1 MPWSETTPVRERFLF
16 VADAREDFFS
26 VAELC
31 QRYGISRKT
40 GYKWLE
46 RFESE
51 GPAGLEERSRAPH
64 SSPSRTSGEIA
75 DRVIEFRRKH
85 RSWGPKKLVS
95 RLRELHPL
103 IDWPAASTA
112 GGLLKRAGLVKE
124 RRRTRRVPETG
135 PTPLTQPEHPND
147 LWAADFKGQF
157 RTRDAIYCYPLT
169 VSDAL
174 SRYVLEVR
182 ALESIDSGPVHKSF
196 QRLFREYGLPTAIRT
211 DNGTP
216 FASPGLG
223 HLSRL
228 SIWWTRL
235 GIRVQRIAPAHPEQN
250 GSHERMHR
258 TLKAETT
265 RPPSANRSAQQ
276 RKFES
281 FRREYNEERP
291 HEHLNQK
298 SPAQLYAPSPRP
310 YPNRLPEPQYP
321 GHFEVR
327 KVSKNGGIRWKKDWI
342 NISHSLLEQN
352 VGLEEVHDG
361 VWSLYFGPLLLGRFH
376 EDKLQLHA
384 ARLD

>member
-1 MPWSETTPVRERFLF
+1 MPWSETTPMRERFLF
-16 VADAREDFFS
+16 IADAREGVFS

-31 QRYGISRKT
+31 ERYGISRKT

-51 GPAGLEERSRAPH
+51 GPAGLEDRSRAPH
-64 SSPSRTSGEIA
+64 SSPSRTPEEIA
-75 DRVIEFRRKH
+75 DRVIELRRKH
-85 RSWGPKKLVS
+85 RSWGPKKLIS
-95 RLRELHPL
+95 RLRDLHPR
-103 IDWPAASTA
+103 IEWPAPSTA

-124 RRRTRRVPETG
+124 RRLARRLPGSG

-157 RTRDAIYCYPLT
+157 RTRDAVYCYPLT

-182 ALESIDSGPVHKSF
+182 ALESIESGPVHKSF
-196 QRLFREYGLPTAIRT
+196 QRLFREYGLPVAIRT

-228 SIWWTRL
+228 SIWWIRL
-235 GIRVQRIAPAHPEQN
+235 GIRIQHIAPAHPEQN
-250 GSHERMHR
+250 GSHERMHK

-265 RPPSANRSAQQ
+265 RPPQANAKSQQ
-276 RKFES
+276 RRFDA
-281 FRREYNEERP
+281 FRSEYNQQRP
-291 HEHLNQK
+291 HEALGQK
-298 SPAQLYAPSPRP
+298 TPASLYQPSSRP
-310 YPNRLPEPQYP
+310 YPKQLPQPEYP

-327 KVSKNGGIRWKKDWI
+327 RVSSHGSIRFRGKRLFL
-342 NISHSLLEQN
+342 SYPLAEQL
-352 VGLEEVHDG
+352 VALEEIDNDLF
-361 VWSLYFGPLLLGRFH
+361 SLFFGPLLLARFDYSTGH
-376 EDKLQLHA
+376 LNEALPT
-384 ARLD
+384 

>member
-16 VADAREDFFS
+16 VADVREDLFS

-51 GPAGLEERSRAPH
+51 GPGGLEDRSRAPV
-64 SSPSRTSGEIA
+64 SSPYRTPGEIA
-75 DRVIEFRRKH
+75 DRVIEFRRRH
-85 RSWGPKKLVS
+85 PSWGPKKLIS
-95 RLRELHPL
+95 RLHHLHPR

-112 GGLLKRAGLVKE
+112 GDLLKRAGLVPA
-124 RRRTRRVPETG
+124 RRRVRRLPEPG
-135 PTPLTQPEHPND
+135 RTPLTLPEHPND

-157 RTRDAIYCYPLT
+157 RTRDTVYCYPLT

-174 SRYVLEVR
+174 TRYVLEVR
-182 ALESIDSGPVHKSF
+182 ALESIDSGPVHKNF
-196 QRLFREYGLPTAIRT
+196 QRLFREYGLPAAIRT

-250 GSHERMHR
+250 GSHERMHK
-258 TLKAETT
+258 TLKAETA
-265 RPPSANRSAQQ
+265 RPPQANAKSQQQ
-276 RKFES
+276 RFDA
-281 FRREYNEERP
+281 FRSEYNRQRP
-291 HEHLNQK
+291 HEALGQK
-298 SPAQLYAPSPRP
+298 TPASLYQPSPRP
-310 YPNRLPEPQYP
+310 YPKQLPQPEYP

-327 KVSKNGGIRWKKDWI
+327 RVSSHGSIRFRGKRLFLS
-342 NISHSLLEQN
+342 NPLAGQL
-352 VGLEEVHDG
+352 VALEEIDNDLF
-361 VWSLYFGPLLLGRFH
+361 SLFFGPLLLARFDSSTGRLN
-376 EDKLQLHA
+376 EALPT
-384 ARLD
+384 

>member
-64 SSPSRTSGEIA
+64 SSPYRTPGEIA

-157 RTRDAIYCYPLT
+157 RTRDAVYCYPLT

-174 SRYVLEVR
+174 TRYVLEVR

-250 GSHERMHR
+250 GSHERMHK

-265 RPPSANRSAQQ
+265 RPPQADARSQQ
-276 RKFES
+276 RRFDA
-281 FRREYNEERP
+281 FRSEYNRQRP
-291 HEHLNQK
+291 HEALGQK
-298 SPAQLYAPSPRP
+298 TPASLYHPSPRP
-310 YPNRLPEPQYP
+310 YPKQLPQPEYP
-321 GHFEVR
+321 GHLEVR
-327 KVSKNGGIRWKKDWI
+327 RVSSHGSIRFRSKRLFL
-342 NISHSLLEQN
+342 SYPLAGQL
-352 VGLEEVHDG
+352 VALEEIDNDLF
-361 VWSLYFGPLLLGRFH
+361 SLFFGPLLLARFDYSTGRLN
-376 EDKLQLHA
+376 EALPT
-384 ARLD
+384 